1 MTSAEDVRDF
11 TIRSLKEMNYDVSDV
26 ADDSVLGPAGL
37 DLESLAIAELAVR
50 IEDEYKV
57 TFTDEEQES
66 VGTWTLGEFVTAVSA
81 RLAERAGAGD
91 SAV

>member
-1 MTSAEDVRDF
+1 MSNDDVRDF
-11 TIRSLKEMNYDVSDV
+11 TIRSLKEMNYDVSEV
-26 ADDSVLGPAGL
+26 SDDSVLGPAGL

-66 VGTWTLGEFVTAVSA
+66 VGTWTLGEFVGTVST
-81 RLAERAGAGD
+81 RLVEKAGAGD

>member
-1 MTSAEDVRDF
+1 MTSDDVRDF
-11 TIRSLKEMNYDVSDV
+11 SIRSLKEMNYDVSDV
-26 ADDSVLGPAGL
+26 SDDSVLGPAGL

-66 VGTWTLGEFVTAVSA
+66 VGTWTLGEFVATVTT
-81 RLAERAGAGD
+81 RLVEKAGAGD

>member
-1 MTSAEDVRDF
+1 MTSDDVRDF
-11 TIRSLKEMNYDVSDV
+11 SIRSLKEMNYDVSDV
-26 ADDSVLGPAGL
+26 SDDSVLGPAGL

-66 VGTWTLGEFVTAVSA
+66 VGTWTLGEFVATVTT
-81 RLAERAGAGD
+81 RLTEKAGAGD

>member
-1 MTSAEDVRDF
+1 MSTADVRDF
-11 TIRSLKEMNYDVSDV
+11 TIRSLKEMNYDISEVT
-26 ADDSVLGPAGL
+26 DDSVLGPAGL

-66 VGTWTLGEFVTAVSA
+66 VGTWTLGEFVGTVST
-81 RLAERAGAGD
+81 RLSEKAAAGD

>member
-1 MTSAEDVRDF
+1 MTSDDVRDF
-11 TIRSLKEMNYDVSDV
+11 SIRSLKEMNYDVSDV
-26 ADDSVLGPAGL
+26 SDDSVLGPAGL

-66 VGTWTLGEFVTAVSA
+66 VGTWTLGEFVATVMT
-81 RLAERAGAGD
+81 RLAEKAGAGD

>member
-1 MTSAEDVRDF
+1 MTSADVRDF
-11 TIRSLKEMNYDVSDV
+11 TIRSLKEMNYDVSEV
-26 ADDSVLGPAGL
+26 TDDSVLGPAGL

-57 TFTDEEQES
+57 TFSDEEQES

-81 RLAERAGAGD
+81 RLQERAGAGD

>member
-1 MTSAEDVRDF
+1 MTSADVRDF

-26 ADDSVLGPAGL
+26 GDDSVLGPAGL

-57 TFTDEEQES
+57 TFSDEEQES
-66 VGTWTLGEFVTAVSA
+66 VGPWTLGEFVSTVTA
-81 RLAERAGAGD
+81 RLAEKAGAGD

>member
-1 MTSAEDVRDF
+1 MTSADVRDF
-11 TIRSLKEMNYDVSDV
+11 TIRSLKEMNYDVSDIG
-26 ADDSVLGPAGL
+26 DDSVLGPAGL

-66 VGTWTLGEFVTAVSA
+66 VGTWTLGEFVTTVSD
-81 RLAERAGAGD
+81 RLAEKAGAGD

>member
-1 MTSAEDVRDF
+1 MTSDDVRDF
-11 TIRSLKEMNYDVSDV
+11 SIRSLKEMNYDVSEV
-26 ADDSVLGPAGL
+26 SDDSVLGPAGL

-66 VGTWTLGEFVTAVSA
+66 VGTWTLGEFVATVTT
-81 RLAERAGAGD
+81 RLAEKAGAGD
-91 SAV
+91 SPV